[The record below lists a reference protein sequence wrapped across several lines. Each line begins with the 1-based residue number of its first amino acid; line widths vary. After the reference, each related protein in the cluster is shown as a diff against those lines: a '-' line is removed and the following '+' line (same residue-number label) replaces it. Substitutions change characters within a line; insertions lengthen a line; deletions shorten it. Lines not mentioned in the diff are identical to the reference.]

1 MGTKIAVRAYG
12 WGLVVKLVT
21 VILRPH
27 RVADVR
33 AALNTFGIHGLT
45 MSQASGYGMEQKR
58 TSTYRGQRYHDES
71 VSNVRME
78 LVVDDGDAE
87 DIVNVILGSAA
98 STASGAGKVWVTP
111 VETLARVRTGER
123 GPDAL

>member
-1 MGTKIAVRAYG
+1 
-12 WGLVVKLVT
+12 VKLVT

-33 AALNTFGIHGLT
+33 AALHTFGVHGMT
-45 MSQASGYGMEQKR
+45 ISQVSGYGMELWR
-58 TSTYRGQRYHDES
+58 TGTYRGRRFHDES
-71 VSNVRME
+71 ASNVRME

-87 DIVNVILGSAA
+87 DVVNVILGSAA

-111 VETLARVRTGER
+111 VDVLTRVRTGER
-123 GPDAL
+123 GVDAL